1 MYQGLKKIYINIKNE
16 KPKSNYMLVIQV
28 SHIQSKGEAVMME
41 IRKPIVAFK
50 MKVLVIFFELLFS

>member
-50 MKVLVIFFELLFS
+50 MKVSVIFFELLFS